1 MFDVRKILTLGI
13 GVLCLLTVETSFADT
28 MSAVPLRVQAQVTQ
42 SIELSYV
49 IFEGAP
55 VDGVLV
61 DSMNFGILKDRFE
74 GDTVSRGSLF
84 SDRWYTVMV
93 VVGARGGPHY
103 EITQTASALTSGTA
117 EIPANAY
124 LCTPVYAAEDEWQWE
139 GPAGELMRQP
149 QGPQP
154 PGSVLHPAGTA
165 VEVNKKVYT
174 SEPIGSSR
182 IVQIIYSITNGYKD
196 NGEAWPGFTG
206 DPIPTNIPPGE
217 YSGTI
222 TVTVTTL

>member
-1 MFDVRKILTLGI
+1 MLNVRRLLTI
-13 GVLCLLTVETSFADT
+13 GMGLLCLLAVDVSSADT
-28 MSAVPLRVQAQVTQ
+28 LTAVPLRVQAQITQ

-74 GDTVSRGSLF
+74 GDTVSRGALF

-93 VVGARGGPHY
+93 IVGARGAPHY
-103 EITQTASALTSGTA
+103 EITQTSSALSNGTA

-139 GPAGELMRQP
+139 GAAGELVHQA

-154 PGSVLHPAGTA
+154 PGSVLHPPGSA
-165 VEVNKKVYT
+165 VDVNKKVYT
-174 SEPIGSSR
+174 SEPLGSSR
-182 IVQIIYSITNGYKD
+182 IIQIIYSITNGYQESGD
-196 NGEAWPGFTG
+196 VWPGFTG
-206 DPIPTNIPPGE
+206 DPIPLNIPPGE